1 MQHTLEVRAFFFNAK
16 TDYLPYYKN
25 FKMTLDADDTVEKI
39 LAEVKAQNEN
49 FAYPAEKLLFK
60 INDLVVLGSETVGNV
75 VNKLGTSLQI
85 DPVLSYRSNHC
96 LIIDDS
102 DFMAKFDMLSE
113 YADEEDKAYYESLY
127 ALHYASETYKFSHD
141 YVGDAILLLAHRLIA
156 NGSEHKET
164 ILEAISDPY
173 DGLAACEYENN
184 LFHAEFHTKEI
195 DELNAMME
203 RTEKRSILDKVN
215 ETMSKKAL
223 WNFDKENIEG
233 VNVACYA
240 GDSGLL
246 SEIHEKIVQN
256 GGKVINYPRATK
268 LSGVSLL
275 GKQDNLAFL
284 KAATTLLNALDSG
297 AELLVIAKESNM
309 QMLTK
314 HFASIQKRIGREIPL
329 PLVSLKDFDA
339 LCQKENMNKNK
350 EVA

>member
-25 FKMTLDADDTVEKI
+25 FSMTLDSEDSVEKI
-39 LAEVKAQNEN
+39 LAEVKVQNEN
-49 FAYPAEKLLFK
+49 FAYPAEKLVFK
-60 INDLVVLGSETVGNV
+60 INDLVVLGSETVGSV

-96 LIIDDS
+96 LVINDD
-102 DFMAKFDMLSE
+102 DFMEKFEMLAP
-113 YADEEDKAYYESLY
+113 YATEEDKAYYESLY
-127 ALHYASETYKFSHD
+127 ALFYASETYKFSHD
-141 YVGDAILLLAHRLIA
+141 YVGDAILLLAHRLIS
-156 NGSEHKET
+156 NGAEDKEA

-184 LFHAEFHTKEI
+184 LFNAEFHTKEI
-195 DELNAMME
+195 DELNEMIE
-203 RTEKRSILDKVN
+203 KTEKKCILDKVN
-215 ETMSKKAL
+215 EALSKKAL
-223 WNFDKENIEG
+223 WDFDKENIEG

-246 SEIHEKIVQN
+246 DEIHEKIVDN
-256 GGKVINYPRATK
+256 GGKVIHYPRATK
-268 LSGVSLL
+268 LTGVSLL

-329 PLVSLKDFDA
+329 PLVSTKDFSA
-339 LCQKENMNKNK
+339 LCTKE
-350 EVA
+350 AIA